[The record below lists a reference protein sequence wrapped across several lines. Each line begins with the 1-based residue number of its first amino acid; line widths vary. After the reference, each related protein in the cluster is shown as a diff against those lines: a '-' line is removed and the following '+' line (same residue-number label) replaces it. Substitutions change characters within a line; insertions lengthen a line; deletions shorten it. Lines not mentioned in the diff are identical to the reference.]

1 MVIETPVI
9 MILRLGMRSM
19 SLAVLLQCR
28 QRQCSTN
35 FQFFE
40 WPRAAGTFITFI
52 FRANFFSGDVGCL
65 FRWRWTVEVA
75 SSTLSVEAAFTM
87 SPGRGDIRDI
97 HNVCHSRWKLPPV
110 LQYSSTLSVEA
121 LRPLSPCHRGEEIY
135 EIYNVCHSMSCLV
148 SSVHARHESRTRVGA
163 ETCAY
168 SPSNMFICLSSDVV
182 M

>member
-65 FRWRWTVEVA
+65 FRWRWTVEVG
-75 SSTLSVEAAFTM
+75 SSTLSVEAAFTVSPGRGDIHNVCLTVGGSCLQSSSTLSVEAAFTV

-97 HNVCHSRWKLPPV
+97 QCIMSQYV
-110 LQYSSTLSVEA
+110 L
-121 LRPLSPCHRGEEIY
+121 
-135 EIYNVCHSMSCLV
+135 SCLV
-148 SSVHARHESRTRVGA
+148 GSCETRV
-163 ETCAY
+163 
-168 SPSNMFICLSSDVV
+168 SDTSGRGNLRLFSEQFVYLFFQ
-182 M
+182 